1 LVTKEIDTLREE
13 LTGAIDFLKL
23 RGQKVAGLEKRVNNL
38 VEAKELPDIQ
48 ELKHYQVCH
57 FFISYNMEDPTFF
70 KANSW
75 HLLAT
80 YYFIG
85 NYNRS

>member
-23 RGQKVAGLEKRVNNL
+23 LGQTVAGLEKRVNNL

-57 FFISYNMEDPTFF
+57 FSYLITWRIP
-70 KANSW
+70 
-75 HLLAT
+75 LLSKRIPGI
-80 YYFIG
+80 Y
-85 NYNRS
+85 